1 MGRETGIRYPL
12 LAVILLVGL
21 NLRGSIAAVSPVLP
35 DIRAD
40 LHMSSATAGLLTSL
54 PVLCFA
60 LGAPAAAWLGRRLGI
75 YRALLLGCL
84 VIALATVIRPYA
96 GTWLLLAATVL
107 LGLAMTI
114 GNVLMPVAIKRD
126 FGSAAGRITGV
137 STASLSTGAAL
148 AAGLTPAL
156 AVWLGWRHALAAWA
170 ILALVAAFALSG
182 RAAHRRGSPPAPTA
196 PTAPT
201 PRRSRVSGAGLRT
214 NPVAWAVTA
223 FLGLQS
229 VTYYAVTAWMPTLLR
244 DTAGLSL
251 ADAGLAMSLFQVLGI
266 PGTLLVPLLIHR
278 GRDQR
283 TLGVTIGVAWLVM
296 ILGLV
301 LAPGLWP
308 VWCAA
313 GGIVQGMGISYA
325 FTILVLRSADDHVA
339 ARLSAMMQL
348 LGYIVGASGP
358 FLVGLIHGATGSWA
372 LAMVPV
378 WLAAGGLVVAALVAG
393 RDRLVRV

>member
-1 MGRETGIRYPL
+1 MGRETGFRYGL

-21 NLRGSIAAVSPVLP
+21 NLRGSIAAVSPLLP

-40 LHMSSATAGLLTSL
+40 LHMSSAAAGLLTSL

-60 LGAPAAAWLGRRLGI
+60 LGAPGAAWLGRRLGI

-96 GTWLLLAATVL
+96 GTWLLLGTTVL
-107 LGLAMTI
+107 LGLAMTV

-148 AAGLTPAL
+148 AAALTPAL
-156 AVWLGWRHALAAWA
+156 AVWLGWRHALAVWA
-170 ILALVAAFALSG
+170 VLGVVAAVALARPAAQGRRSLSG
-182 RAAHRRGSPPAPTA
+182 PTTPTA
-196 PTAPT
+196 P
-201 PRRSRVSGAGLRT
+201 RSRGTGTGLRT

-266 PGTLLVPLLIHR
+266 PGTLLVPVLIHR

-283 TLGVTIGVAWLVM
+283 ALGVTIGVAWLVM
-296 ILGLV
+296 VLGLV
-301 LAPGLWP
+301 VAPGLWP
-308 VWCAA
+308 VWCVA

-358 FLVGLIHGATGSWA
+358 FLVGLIQGATGSWT
-372 LAMVPV
+372 LAMIPV
-378 WLAAGGLVVAALVAG
+378 WLAAAGLVVSAMVAG

>member
-1 MGRETGIRYPL
+1 MVRATGFGYGL
-12 LAVILLVGL
+12 LAAILLVGL
-21 NLRGSIAAVSPVLP
+21 NLRGSIAAVSTVLP

-60 LGAPAAAWLGRRLGI
+60 LGAPGAAWLGRRLGI
-75 YRALLLGCL
+75 YRALLVGCL
-84 VIALATVIRPYA
+84 VIALATAVRPYA
-96 GTWLLLAATVL
+96 GVWLLLAGTVV
-107 LGLAMTI
+107 LGLAMTV
-114 GNVLMPVAIKRD
+114 GNVLMPVAVKRD

-148 AAGLTPAL
+148 AAALTAPLAGWLGWRNAL
-156 AVWLGWRHALAAWA
+156 AVWAVMAVVAAAALAGPAA
-170 ILALVAAFALSG
+170 REHRSPASVAP
-182 RAAHRRGSPPAPTA
+182 RRRGE
-196 PTAPT
+196 
-201 PRRSRVSGAGLRT
+201 GARLRT

-244 DTAGLSL
+244 DTADLSL
-251 ADAGLAMSLFQVLGI
+251 ADAGVAMSLFQVLGI
-266 PGTLLVPLLIHR
+266 PGTLLVPALIHR

-283 TLGVTIGVAWLVM
+283 ALGAVIGVVWLVVVV
-296 ILGLV
+296 GLV

-308 VWCAA
+308 VWCVA

-348 LGYIVGASGP
+348 LGYTVGATGP
-358 FLVGLIHGATGSWA
+358 FLVGLIQGATGSWT
-372 LAMVPV
+372 LAMVPL
-378 WLAAGGLVVAALVAG
+378 WIAAAGLVVAAMAAG
-393 RDRLVRV
+393 RDRLVSV

>member
-1 MGRETGIRYPL
+1 M
-12 LAVILLVGL
+12 
-21 NLRGSIAAVSPVLP
+21 RGSIAAVSPVLP

-60 LGAPAAAWLGRRLGI
+60 LGAPGAVWLGRRLGI
-75 YRALLLGCL
+75 YRALLVGCL
-84 VIALATVIRPYA
+84 VIALATAVRPYA
-96 GTWLLLAATVL
+96 GVWLLLAATVV
-107 LGLAMTI
+107 LGLAMTV
-114 GNVLMPVAIKRD
+114 GNVLMPVAVKRD

-137 STASLSTGAAL
+137 TTASLATGAAL
-148 AAGLTPAL
+148 AAGLTAPL

-170 ILALVAAFALSG
+170 LMALVAVVALAG
-182 RAAHRRGSPPAPTA
+182 PATAAHRSPMTA
-196 PTAPT
+196 V
-201 PRRSRVSGAGLRT
+201 PRAGGMGARLST

-229 VTYYAVTAWMPTLLR
+229 VTYYGVTAWMPTLLR
-244 DTAGLSL
+244 DSAGLSL

-266 PGTLLVPLLIHR
+266 PGTLLVPALVHR

-283 TLGVTIGVAWLVM
+283 VLGITIGAVWLAM
-296 ILGLV
+296 LLGLV
-301 LAPGLWP
+301 LAPGLWLIWS
-308 VWCAA
+308 VA

-348 LGYIVGASGP
+348 FGYTVGACGP
-358 FLVGLIHGATGSWA
+358 FLVGLIQGATGSWI
-372 LAMVPV
+372 LAMIPL
-378 WLAAGGLVVAALVAG
+378 WIAAAGLVVSAMVAG
-393 RDRLVRV
+393 RERLVR